1 MYKLLAAAQAI
12 DFSLGCHARCSNLVV
27 KSNEFPFASTPGLSA
42 PAMDIPS
49 WKMTNLSKITIKSML
64 RGWKK
69 LLRNK

>member
-42 PAMDIPS
+42 PVMDIPS
-49 WKMTNLSKITIKSML
+49 WKMTNFK
-64 RGWKK
+64 
-69 LLRNK
+69 